1 MHHIKPFR
9 KGNDVNAAVNSIE
22 LAQAAELTPQRRR
35 PGRRMLLSAGVA
47 IAIAAA
53 GAFYLLSPRAS
64 ESTDD
69 AYVAAD
75 ASEIAPRIRGLVA
88 EVLVRDNQPV
98 RTGDPL
104 VRIDA
109 EEYDSRTD
117 SAAAD
122 LAEAQ
127 ADVASA
133 SAALASLNAEESLAA
148 ANVRAAGTD
157 IRATAA
163 EAERADADRRRYE
176 ALAANGFAT
185 RRDLESRRS
194 AAVGAEQAALRSRAL
209 LAVSERQAGVT
220 SARRSMLEAAL
231 ARAEAH
237 VQRSR
242 AAVALAGQDRRDSL
256 VRAPIDG
263 IVGNRQ
269 VQRGDYVQPG
279 SRLLTLVPIR
289 NAYVT
294 AYFKETQIRR
304 MHRGQPVS
312 IRVEALDGPAL
323 TGVVDSL
330 APGSGSTFALLPFEP
345 GTGSFTRIVQRVP
358 VRIRFDPGQAGLDRL
373 RPGLSVTAKVRVA
386 D

>member
-1 MHHIKPFR
+1 M
-9 KGNDVNAAVNSIE
+9 NAAVSSID
-22 LAQAAELTPQRRR
+22 LAAAAEVAIPRRRR
-35 PGRRMLLSAGVA
+35 PMRRMLLSAGVG
-47 IAIAAA
+47 IAVAAA
-53 GAFYLLSPRAS
+53 GAFYILSPSVS

-75 ASEIAPRIRGLVA
+75 ASEIAPRVRGLVA
-88 EVLVRDNQPV
+88 DVLVRDNQAV
-98 RTGDPL
+98 RAGDPL

-109 EEYDSRTD
+109 EEYDSRGD

-133 SAALASLNAEESLAA
+133 SAALANLAAEESLAA

-157 IRATAA
+157 IRAASA
-163 EAERADADRRRYE
+163 EADRADSDRRRYE
-176 ALAANGFAT
+176 ALADRGFAT

-194 AAVGAEQAALRSRAL
+194 AAIGAEQAALRSRAM

-220 SARRSMLEAAL
+220 SARRATLEAAL

-242 AAVALAGQDRRDSL
+242 AAIALAGQDRRDSL
-256 VRAPIDG
+256 VRAPVDG
-263 IVGNRQ
+263 VVGNRQ

-279 SRLLTLVPIR
+279 SRLLTLVPLR
-289 NAYVT
+289 NVYVT
-294 AYFKETQIRR
+294 AFFKETQIRR
-304 MHRGQPVS
+304 MHEGQRVS
-312 IRVEALDGPAL
+312 IRVEALEGPPL
-323 TGVVDSL
+323 GGVVDSL

-345 GTGSFTRIVQRVP
+345 GTGTFTRIVQRVP
-358 VRIRFDPGQAGLDRL
+358 VRIRFDRGQAGLDHL
-373 RPGLSVTAKVRVA
+373 RPGLSVTATVRVA
-386 D
+386 E

>member
-1 MHHIKPFR
+1 M
-9 KGNDVNAAVNSIE
+9 NAAVNSID
-22 LAQAAELTPQRRR
+22 LAAAAEVPAPRRR
-35 PGRRMLLSAGVA
+35 PGRRMLLSAA
-47 IAIAAA
+47 IAVAVAAA
-53 GAFYLLSPRAS
+53 GAFYILSPSVS

-75 ASEIAPRIRGLVA
+75 ASEIAPRVRGLVA
-88 EVLVRDNQPV
+88 EVLVRDNQAV
-98 RTGDPL
+98 HAGDPL

-109 EEYDSRTD
+109 EEYDARTD

-122 LAEAQ
+122 LAEAE

-133 SAALASLNAEESLAA
+133 SAALASLDAEERLAA

-157 IRATAA
+157 IRAATA
-163 EAERADADRRRYE
+163 EAQRADADRRRYE
-176 ALAANGFAT
+176 ALADRGFAT
-185 RRDLESRRS
+185 RRDLDSRRS
-194 AAVGAEQAALRSRAL
+194 VAIGAEQAALRSRAM
-209 LAVSERQAGVT
+209 LAVSERQADVT
-220 SARRSMLEAAL
+220 SARRATLEAAL

-242 AAVALAGQDRRDSL
+242 AAIALAGQDRRNSL
-256 VRAPIDG
+256 VRAPVDG
-263 IVGNRQ
+263 VVGNRQ

-279 SRLLTLVPIR
+279 SRLLTLVPLH

-294 AYFKETQIRR
+294 AFFKETQIRR

-358 VRIRFDPGQAGLDRL
+358 VRIRFDPGQAGLDHL
-373 RPGLSVTAKVRVA
+373 RPGLSVTATVRVA

>member
-1 MHHIKPFR
+1 
-9 KGNDVNAAVNSIE
+9 VNAAVSSID
-22 LAQAAELTPQRRR
+22 LAEAVALPAPRRR

-47 IAIAAA
+47 IAVAAA
-53 GAFYLLSPRAS
+53 GAFYILSPTVS

-75 ASEIAPRIRGLVA
+75 ASEIAPRVRGLVA
-88 EVLVRDNQPV
+88 EVLVRDNQAV
-98 RTGDPL
+98 HAGDPL

-133 SAALASLNAEESLAA
+133 SAALASLSAEESLAA
-148 ANVRAAGTD
+148 ANVRAAATD
-157 IRATAA
+157 IRATTA
-163 EAERADADRRRYE
+163 EAERADADHRRYE
-176 ALAANGFAT
+176 ALADRGFAT

-194 AAVGAEQAALRSRAL
+194 AAIGAEQAALRSRAM
-209 LAVSERQAGVT
+209 LAVAQRQAGVT
-220 SARRSMLEAAL
+220 SARRAQLEAAL

-237 VQRSR
+237 VQRSH
-242 AAVALAGQDRRDSL
+242 AAIALAGQDRRDSL

-263 IVGNRQ
+263 VVGNRQ
-269 VQRGDYVQPG
+269 VQRGDFVQPG
-279 SRLLTLVPIR
+279 SRLLTLVPMR
-289 NAYVT
+289 NLYVT
-294 AYFKETQIRR
+294 AFFKETQIRH
-304 MHRGQPVS
+304 MHQGQRVS
-312 IRVEALDGPAL
+312 IRVEALDGAPL
-323 TGVVDSL
+323 TGIVDSL

-358 VRIRFDPGQAGLDRL
+358 VRIRFDPGQTGLDQL
-373 RPGLSVTAKVRVA
+373 RPGLSVTATVRVA

>member
-1 MHHIKPFR
+1 
-9 KGNDVNAAVNSIE
+9 VNAAVNSID
-22 LAQAAELTPQRRR
+22 LAAATEVATPRRR

-53 GAFYLLSPRAS
+53 GAFYILSPSAS

-75 ASEIAPRIRGLVA
+75 ASEIAPRVRGLVA
-88 EVLVRDNQPV
+88 EVLVRDNQAV
-98 RTGDPL
+98 HAGDPL

-109 EEYDSRTD
+109 QEYDSRTD

-133 SAALASLNAEESLAA
+133 SAALTSLGAEESLAA

-157 IRATAA
+157 IRAATA
-163 EAERADADRRRYE
+163 EADRADADRRRYE
-176 ALAANGFAT
+176 ALADRGFAT

-194 AAVGAEQAALRSRAL
+194 AAIGAEQASLRSRAL

-220 SARRSMLEAAL
+220 SARRATLEAAL

-237 VQRSR
+237 VQRGS
-242 AAVALAGQDRRDSL
+242 AAIALAGQDRRDSL
-256 VRAPIDG
+256 VRAPVDG
-263 IVGNRQ
+263 VVGNRQ

-279 SRLLTLVPIR
+279 SRLLTLVPLH
-289 NAYVT
+289 NVYVT
-294 AYFKETQIRR
+294 AFFKETQIRR
-304 MHRGQPVS
+304 MHEGQRVS

-323 TGVVDSL
+323 GGVVDSL

-345 GTGSFTRIVQRVP
+345 GTGTFTRIVQRVP

-373 RPGLSVTAKVRVA
+373 RPGLSVTATVRVA

>member
-1 MHHIKPFR
+1 
-9 KGNDVNAAVNSIE
+9 VNSID
-22 LAQAAELTPQRRR
+22 LAAASEVAPPRRR
-35 PGRRMLLSAGVA
+35 PGRRMLLSAGLAV
-47 IAIAAA
+47 AIAAA
-53 GAFYLLSPRAS
+53 GAFYILSPTVN
-64 ESTDD
+64 ESTND

-75 ASEIAPRIRGLVA
+75 ASEIAPRVRGLVA
-88 EVLVRDNQPV
+88 EVLVRDNQAV
-98 RTGDPL
+98 HAGDPL

-109 EEYDSRTD
+109 QEYDSRTD

-122 LAEAQ
+122 LAEAE

-133 SAALASLNAEESLAA
+133 SAALASLSAEESLAA

-157 IRATAA
+157 IRATTA
-163 EAERADADRRRYE
+163 EAERADADRHRYE
-176 ALAANGFAT
+176 ALAERGFAT
-185 RRDLESRRS
+185 RRDVETRR
-194 AAVGAEQAALRSRAL
+194 AGAIGAEQAALRSRAL
-209 LAVSERQAGVT
+209 LAVSERQARVT
-220 SARRSMLEAAL
+220 SARRAALEAGL

-242 AAVALAGQDRRDSL
+242 AAIALAGQDRRDSL
-256 VRAPIDG
+256 VRAPVDG
-263 IVGNRQ
+263 VVGNRQ

-279 SRLLTLVPIR
+279 SRLLTLVPLR

-294 AYFKETQIRR
+294 AFFKETQIRH
-304 MHRGQPVS
+304 MHPGQHVS

-345 GTGSFTRIVQRVP
+345 GTGTFTRVVQRVP

-373 RPGLSVTAKVRVA
+373 RPGLSVTATVRVA